1 MSQATATPSINSAKT
16 VDIYVNGGFRQSAAT
31 ETVPVTNPANQAV
44 IAYAPLTTMAEVD
57 EAVAAAQA
65 AFLLWRRVPAPERAR
80 IMMKYQMLLKDNH
93 DQIAAI
99 LALETGKTF
108 ADAQGD
114 VWRGI
119 EVVEQGPVMS
129 PP

>member
-1 MSQATATPSINSAKT
+1 MSQTPVTASSRQVKT

-44 IAYAPLTTMAEVD
+44 IAHVPMTTMAEVN
-57 EAVAAAQA
+57 EAVAAAKS
-65 AFLLWRRVPAPERAR
+65 AFLVWRRVPAPERAR
-80 IMMKYQMLLKDNH
+80 IMMKYQMLLKANQ
-93 DQIAAI
+93 DQIATI
-99 LALETGKTF
+99 LAQETGKTF

-119 EVVEQGPVMS
+119 EVV
-129 PP
+129 